1 MLKKG
6 CGTLRRGE
14 VRKRRIEVPSSA
26 TRILGRDFL
35 EIEN

>member
-6 CGTLRRGE
+6 CGTLRCGE
-14 VRKRRIEVPSSA
+14 VQKRRIEVPGGV
-26 TRILGRDFL
+26 TRVLGRNFL